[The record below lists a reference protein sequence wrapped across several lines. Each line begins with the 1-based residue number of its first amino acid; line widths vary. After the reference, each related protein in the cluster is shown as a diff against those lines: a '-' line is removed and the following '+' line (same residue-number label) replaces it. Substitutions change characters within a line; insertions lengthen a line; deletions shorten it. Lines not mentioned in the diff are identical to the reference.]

1 LKQSLV
7 KKAKFMVKL
16 GESFGKV
23 AKEYQRYR
31 SVYNL
36 KTYKLLAS
44 LLGAKNKKYKIL
56 DVGCGTGKST
66 EPLVKI
72 FKNAEIIGCDP
83 DKAMLAEA
91 RANAKKLKLPISYIE
106 GRAEKLPFAD
116 DYFDAVIAGTALH
129 WFGTKK
135 AVKEIKRVLKPGG
148 IFFVFWR
155 LYKKN
160 GPINWGAIKLKYKLT
175 SPAERFKNNQKD
187 LRDLFIG
194 QGFKRFH
201 IASVPFVEHSTATE
215 EIGKIKTYS
224 SYLLLPAKIRPRFI
238 AEVAE
243 AYEKAQINKKFIIN
257 SREIFIG
264 YGFKK

>member
-1 LKQSLV
+1 
-7 KKAKFMVKL
+7 MVKPS
-16 GESFGKV
+16 ESFGKV
-23 AKEYQRYR
+23 AKEYQKYR
-31 SVYNL
+31 SSYDL
-36 KTYKLLAS
+36 RTYRLLAF
-44 LLGAKNKKYKIL
+44 LLGGRNKKYRIL
-56 DVGCGTGKST
+56 DIGCGTGKST

-72 FKNAEIIGCDP
+72 FKNSEIVGCDP

-91 RANAKKLKLPISYIE
+91 MANAKKLKLPIGYTE
-106 GRAEKLPFAD
+106 GRAEKLPFTD

-135 AVKEIKRVLKPGG
+135 AVKEIGRVLKSGG

-160 GPINWGAIKLKYKLT
+160 GPINWPAIKLKYKFT
-175 SPAERFKNNQKD
+175 RPAERFKNNQKE
-187 LRDLFIG
+187 LGDLFKES
-194 QGFKRFH
+194 GFKGFRVAH
-201 IASVPFVEHSTATE
+201 VPFVERSTAME
-215 EIGKIKTYS
+215 EIGKLKTYS
-224 SYLLLPAKIRPRFI
+224 SYALLPAKIKPKFI

-243 AYEKAQINKKFIIN
+243 AYEKAQANKKFIIN